1 MRWSAYR
8 DRAEILSGLVE
19 AGAIRSTT
27 VFRIGKL
34 DRVIFPPTHLADQP
48 CSRWLFVESE
58 VPTTRARVAIH
69 IDIVGHR
76 KELSVTSLRQRVL
89 DELQRRN
96 YSSETTR
103 GYIHAIKQFAEYF
116 GKSPEQ
122 LGGQEIR
129 QFQLHL
135 LKEKKLAPGT
145 VEGRMSALRFL
156 YKKTLKRRDIAYDDL
171 VFPKT
176 PRKLPV
182 VLSPEEITRMIE
194 AAPNLMHRTILM
206 VLYGTGIRRTE
217 ASLLKVNDI
226 DSERMVIHIQQ
237 GKGSRDRDVP
247 MTPKLLEA
255 LREYW
260 RWKKPKVYL
269 FPSTDGHRGV
279 ERPISDKTV
288 WYAAKESAARAG
300 IKKRIG
306 PHTLRNASAYYT
318 TFQSVFILK
327 IIGAGQAQLAA
338 VYGRHGLLA
347 PGAAPQGD

>member
-1 MRWSAYR
+1 M
-8 DRAEILSGLVE
+8 
-19 AGAIRSTT
+19 
-27 VFRIGKL
+27 
-34 DRVIFPPTHLADQP
+34 
-48 CSRWLFVESE
+48 
-58 VPTTRARVAIH
+58 
-69 IDIVGHR
+69 
-76 KELSVTSLRQRVL
+76 TSLRQRVL

-103 GYIHAIKQFAEYF
+103 GYIHAIQQFAEYF

-194 AAPNLMHRTILM
+194 AAPSLMHRTILM

-306 PHTLRNASAYYT
+306 PHTLRHSFATHLMEAGTDLRTIQLLMGHAHLEHTTLYLHLSHRHLHAAANPLDQITIGSHNASRKRPENY
-318 TFQSVFILK
+318 QSS
-327 IIGAGQAQLAA
+327 
-338 VYGRHGLLA
+338 
-347 PGAAPQGD
+347 